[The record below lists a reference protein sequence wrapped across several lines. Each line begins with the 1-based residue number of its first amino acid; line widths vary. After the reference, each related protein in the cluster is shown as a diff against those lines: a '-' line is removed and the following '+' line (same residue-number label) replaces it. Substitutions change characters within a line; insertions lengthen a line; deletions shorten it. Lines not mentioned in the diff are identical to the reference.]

1 MGVRVVSGVVQG
13 WCSSVNKGQTVAVV
27 SCYCHKK
34 VKGLMLK
41 VGNCLVC
48 IVYNTW
54 LCQSVKIGENLSLNV
69 RLSVSF

>member
-1 MGVRVVSGVVQG
+1 MGVSGVLWWCQG
-13 WCSSVNKGQTVAVV
+13 WCSGVNKGQTVAVV

-48 IVYNTW
+48 IVFNIW
-54 LCQSVKIGENLSLNV
+54 LCHTVKIGENLSLNV